1 MLEAF
6 LDSALAGVDDLY
18 ELKVTLVALRML
30 DRKQTGTASVT
41 ARELAAEP
49 VLRESFGA
57 LLQPRLD
64 FALNSA
70 AARGTLLRTTALNE
84 REARYFANTPASR
97 AAIEAIER
105 AVAEADRTAR
115 RAHTEA
121 DHARQA
127 VFAEMARL
135 ECVEAY
141 PATSDDAAL
150 VEEWVGRGYA
160 VEQIVAAARDA
171 LRHPRVKGSPP
182 RVLAQ
187 FAKSV
192 ESQPPAQPTDYY
204 RAVIRGAMPSFA
216 LNDALVFFE
225 AKWRRRPDA
234 HEFNVLQAA
243 IGLFGHAAVLDGLG
257 RVARDQNGNLNA
269 LIPLLAESED
279 AAMALARKDAAPED
293 DGFARELQQLHEAHL
308 GLPPTAFALDEMRAI
323 AQEQRDIEV
332 WRAAFKYAA
341 AQNKR
346 SWGFVKWLV
355 RNPTPDLFTPEPV
368 NDAAKSA
375 FDEYRRRV
383 GRGSLDAS
391 VAREINA
398 LATSVTD
405 KAKWTEAFD
414 KAAKANA
421 LNWNYIKAVLSG
433 EARPKPGAAHARQK
447 ASPGQAKRTY
457 RRPQVEYTEEDRRA
471 AEERARAQLAE
482 REKQRGGGAGGNG

>member
-6 LDSALAGVDDLY
+6 LDSALARVDDLH

-30 DRKQTGTASVT
+30 DRKQSDTASVT
-41 ARELAAEP
+41 ARELAAQP

-70 AARGTLLRTTALNE
+70 VARGTLLRTLALNE
-84 REARYFANTPASR
+84 RDARYFANTPAGR

-105 AVAEADRTAR
+105 AVAEADRTVR
-115 RAHTEA
+115 RVQTEA

-127 VFAEMARL
+127 VFAEIGRL
-135 ECVEAY
+135 ECVEVY
-141 PATSDDAAL
+141 PASPEDVAL

-160 VEQIVAAARDA
+160 VEQIVDAARDA

-182 RVLAQ
+182 RALAQ
-187 FAKSV
+187 CAKAV
-192 ESQPPAQPTDYY
+192 ESRQPAQQTEYY
-204 RAVIRGAMPSFA
+204 RTVIRGATPSFA

-225 AKWRRRPDA
+225 AKSRRRPNA

-257 RVARDQNGNLNA
+257 RVARDQNGDLNA

-279 AAMALARKDAAPED
+279 AALALARKDAAPED
-293 DGFARELQQLHEAHL
+293 EGFVRELVQLHESHL
-308 GLPPTAFALDEMRAI
+308 GLPPTAFALDEMRAM

-332 WRAAFKYAA
+332 WRAAFRYAVG
-341 AQNKR
+341 QNKR
-346 SWGFVKWLV
+346 SWAYVRAV
-355 RNPTPDLFTPEPV
+355 ARNPSADLFTPEPA
-368 NDAAKSA
+368 NEAAKFA

-391 VAREINA
+391 VAREINT
-398 LATSVTD
+398 LAASVTD

-433 EARPKPGAAHARQK
+433 DARPKPGAAHASQK

-471 AEERARAQLAE
+471 AEERAREQLAE
-482 REKQRGGGAGGNG
+482 REKRQAGAGG